1 MMGNTMRKFVISL
14 LLAAACIPA
23 LAADVPAVAKP
34 DGGACG
40 LTPAPRQKDYPWMS
54 IARWQ
59 QFYDED
65 VAVADKGGVDL
76 LFVGDSITEMWN
88 QAVFERAFGAWRTA
102 NFGVGG
108 DHTGNLLWRLQNGH
122 AEKLRPK
129 AVVLT
134 IGVNNFGFCDATPE
148 QAYQGVKA
156 VVELLRKIY
165 PDARILLNAVLPYG
179 QYTHS
184 PQRIKVVEL
193 NRMVAG
199 LNDGQHVFYQDYGLF
214 FLQPDGDMAVE
225 VMGDFLHPT
234 PKGYQIW
241 ADAMLPA
248 VRKLME

>member
-1 MMGNTMRKFVISL
+1 MRKLLISL
-14 LLAAACIPA
+14 LLAAACLPA
-23 LAADVPAVAKP
+23 MSAVAAD
-34 DGGACG
+34 GASCS
-40 LTPAPRQKDYPWMS
+40 LTPMPRQKDYPWMS
-54 IARWQ
+54 IARWH
-59 QFYDED
+59 QFFDED

-88 QAVFERAFGAWRTA
+88 QAVFDRAFGGWRTA

-134 IGVNNFGFCDATPE
+134 IGVNNFNFCDATPE

-179 QYTHS
+179 QTTQS
-184 PQRIKVVEL
+184 PQRLKVVEL
-193 NRMVAG
+193 NRMVAN

-214 FLQPDGDMAVE
+214 FLQPNGDMSAD
-225 VMGDFLHPT
+225 VMPDFLHPS
-234 PKGYQIW
+234 PRGYQIW

-248 VRKLME
+248 IRKLME

>member
-1 MMGNTMRKFVISL
+1 MMRKFVISM
-14 LLAAACIPA
+14 LLAVSCVPV
-23 LAADVPAVAKP
+23 LAADVPAAAKM
-34 DGGACG
+34 DGGACS

-54 IARWQ
+54 IARWR

-76 LFVGDSITEMWN
+76 LFVGDSITELWN
-88 QAVFERAFGAWRTA
+88 EQIFQRSFGAWRTA

-148 QAYQGVKA
+148 QAYEGVKA

-179 QYTHS
+179 QYTSS
-184 PQRIKVVEL
+184 PQRVKVVEL
-193 NRMVAG
+193 NRKVAG

-214 FLQPDGDMAVE
+214 FLQPSGDMSAE
-225 VMGDFLHPT
+225 VMPDFLHPSA
-234 PKGYQIW
+234 KGYQIW
-241 ADAMLPA
+241 ADALLPA
-248 VRKLME
+248 IRKLME

>member
-1 MMGNTMRKFVISL
+1 MRKFVISM
-14 LLAAACIPA
+14 LLAVSCVPV
-23 LAADVPAVAKP
+23 LAADVPAAAKM
-34 DGGACG
+34 DGGACS

-54 IARWQ
+54 IARWR

-76 LFVGDSITEMWN
+76 LFVGDSITELWN
-88 QAVFERAFGAWRTA
+88 EQIFQRSFGAWRTA

-148 QAYQGVKA
+148 QAYEGVKA

-179 QYTHS
+179 QYTSS
-184 PQRIKVVEL
+184 PQRVKVVEL
-193 NRMVAG
+193 NRKVAG

-214 FLQPDGDMAVE
+214 FLQPSGDMSAE
-225 VMGDFLHPT
+225 VMPDFLHPSA
-234 PKGYQIW
+234 KGYQIW
-241 ADAMLPA
+241 ADALLPA
-248 VRKLME
+248 IRKLME

>member
-1 MMGNTMRKFVISL
+1 MMRKLIISA
-14 LLAAACIPA
+14 LLAAACVPV
-23 LAADVPAVAKP
+23 LAADAPAVEKL
-34 DGGACG
+34 DGGACS

-54 IARWQ
+54 RVKWQ

-88 QAVFERAFGAWRTA
+88 QEIFQRTFGGWRTA
-102 NFGVGG
+102 NFGIGG

-122 AEKLRPK
+122 AEKLHPK

-148 QAYQGVKA
+148 QAYKGVKA
-156 VVELLRKIY
+156 VVEQLRKIY
-165 PDARILLNAVLPYG
+165 PEARILLNAVLPYG
-179 QYTHS
+179 QFTHS
-184 PQRIKVVEL
+184 PQRVKVVEL

-214 FLQPDGDMAVE
+214 FLQPNGDISAE
-225 VMGDFLHPT
+225 VMGDFLHPSA
-234 PKGYQIW
+234 KGYQIW

-248 VRKLME
+248 VRKLMD